1 MKEELLEKIVLETID
16 VPSLPTVA
24 GKVLQLM
31 NDDFSSINQLEK
43 IISQD
48 QSFSTRLLKIANSPY
63 YGRGKKVDSVS
74 TAIILIG
81 LNTMKNLVVAASLKD
96 IHRKFG
102 LFEQRLWDHS
112 LGVSIAASALA
123 AETRLM
129 SSEEALVVGL
139 IHDIGKTILNNSMP
153 DSYSLIIERVYDE
166 GISFIEAEN
175 DMLGFNH
182 CNVGGLVARKWKL
195 PKNLEA
201 VIEYHHSEDFSMVE
215 DSDYEFQCL
224 IVKTADALCLNL
236 NIGLRSSVEMS
247 DIELERL
254 GISKDKF
261 AEISEKVKATYLEQK
276 SEVEA

>member
-1 MKEELLEKIVLETID
+1 MNEELLEKIVLETID
-16 VPSLPTVA
+16 IPSLPTVA
-24 GKVLQLM
+24 SKVLQLM

-129 SSEEALVVGL
+129 SAEEALVVGL

-153 DSYSLIIERVYDE
+153 DSYSLVIERVYDE
-166 GISFIEAEN
+166 GISFLEAEN

-201 VIEYHHSEDFSMVE
+201 VIEYHHSEDFAMLGDNDFEV
-215 DSDYEFQCL
+215 QCL
-224 IVKTADALCLNL
+224 IVKIADALCLNL
-236 NIGLRSSVEMS
+236 NIGLRSSTELTN
-247 DIELERL
+247 IELERL
-254 GISKDKF
+254 GLSQEKF
-261 AEISEKVKATYLEQK
+261 GEISEKVKTTYLEQK
-276 SEVEA
+276 SQVEA